1 MTKTARQ
8 NTVRTILLGLAVG
21 MVMLVLHGAGLFRSL
36 EWKSWD
42 WRLRAL
48 ADSGSAGEEIIILL
62 VDQHSLDFYEQEG
75 LGWPWPR
82 QLYAAAVQFCQTGG
96 ARAVVFDVLFTESS
110 VYGLEDDLYF
120 GMVLAEAGNAA
131 LAAFFSAQEPAAVD
145 TAGEAILRQHA
156 LSLPGWPA
164 KKVLERRSVS
174 LSIEE
179 ILSSARS
186 VGNVSFPPDD
196 DCIFRRLPLICS
208 YRGRLYPVLP
218 LAVVRQLIEDW
229 PPGQPGESSSS
240 GIEKSA
246 ASDPPGIGGLSLSDG
261 ALYAAGQRLPLDESG
276 RLIINYHGGVGT
288 YRSIS
293 MADVIQSQLQLEEGL
308 EPQIDPAFFQD
319 KIVLVGFSAPGLM
332 DLRPTPFSSVYP
344 GVEIHATVIDNLLAG
359 DLIDPAPGW
368 MTVVMILLAALLTA
382 LAVTGPQKLGWMA
395 AGVAA
400 CLLLPVAAAALAY
413 HAGLWLVMVTPL
425 AAAVVTFAAGSV
437 LNYTLEGQQKRF
449 VKKVFQHYLS
459 HQVIDQILKDP
470 DRLKLGGQRRQMSV
484 FFSDVA
490 GFTSV
495 AESLSPED
503 LTELLNRYLSEMTA
517 VIFRHGGT
525 VDKYIGDAIVAFWN
539 APLDQPD
546 HAVRACQAAL
556 DCQKRLV
563 ELRDRMRRQSG
574 RELHMR
580 IGINT
585 GPMVVGNM
593 GSSDRFDYSILGDAV
608 NLGARLEG
616 ACKQYGIWIL
626 MGEGT
631 YAEVRDQV
639 EAREIDRIRVVGK
652 REPVRIYELLARRG
666 QLSQERRTA
675 LDRFHEGL
683 RLYRE
688 RKWTTAIGIF
698 KELPDDPVARIYVE
712 RCEQYQVSPP
722 PEDWDGVWELTR
734 KH

>member
-1 MTKTARQ
+1 MLRFI
-8 NTVRTILLGLAVG
+8 VLGLAVG
-21 MVMLVLHGAGLFRSL
+21 LALLILQGAGLFRSL

-48 ADSGSAGEEIIILL
+48 ADPHSASQEIVILL
-62 VDQHSLDFYEQEG
+62 VDQQSLDFYEQEG

-82 QLYAAAVQFCQTGG
+82 QLYAAAVQFCQAGG
-96 ARAVVFDVLFTESS
+96 ARAIAFDVLFTESS
-110 VYGLEDDLYF
+110 VYGLEDDLYL
-120 GMVLAEAGNAA
+120 GMVLAEAGNVA
-131 LAAFFSAQEPAAVD
+131 LAAFFSGQEPIAVD
-145 TAGEAILRQHA
+145 SAGEAILRQQA
-156 LSLPGWPA
+156 IPLPGWPPE
-164 KKVLERRSVS
+164 KVLQRRSVT
-174 LSIEE
+174 LSVEE
-179 ILSSARS
+179 ILSSART

-196 DCIFRRLPLICS
+196 DGIFRRLPLICS
-208 YRGRLYPVLP
+208 YEGLLYPVLP
-218 LAVVRQLIEDW
+218 LAVVGQLAGEGLSPAGGVLRVASGDRLVFD
-229 PPGQPGESSSS
+229 GQP
-240 GIEKSA
+240 
-246 ASDPPGIGGLSLSDG
+246 
-261 ALYAAGQRLPLDESG
+261 LPLDRSG
-276 RLIINYHGGVGT
+276 HLIINYHGGVGT

-308 EPQIDPAFFQD
+308 EPQIDPAFFRD

-344 GVEIHATVIDNLLAG
+344 GVEVHATVIDNLLTG
-359 DLIDPAPGW
+359 DLIAPAPGW
-368 MTVVMILLAALLTA
+368 LTTMMILLVALLTSA
-382 LAVTGPQKLGWMA
+382 AVTVPRRLGWMA
-395 AGVAA
+395 MGILA
-400 CLLLPVAAAALAY
+400 CLLLPIGLSVLAFRT
-413 HAGLWLVMVTPL
+413 GLWLILIAPL
-425 AAAVVTFAAGSV
+425 AGAVITFAIGSV
-437 LNYTLEGQQKRF
+437 LNYALEGRQKRF

-459 HQVIDQILKDP
+459 HQVIEQILKDP

-517 VIFRHGGT
+517 VIFTHGGT

-546 HAVRACQAAL
+546 HATRACHAAL

-563 ELRDRMRRQSG
+563 ELRDQMRQQSG
-574 RELHMR
+574 HELHMR
-580 IGINT
+580 IGLNT

-631 YAEVRDQV
+631 YAEVKDHV
-639 EAREIDRIRVVGK
+639 EVREIDRIRVVGK
-652 REPVRIYELLARRG
+652 REPVRIYELLARGG
-666 QLSQERRTA
+666 QLSAERRKQLT
-675 LDRFHEGL
+675 RFQEGL
-683 RLYRE
+683 QLYRE

-698 KELPDDPVARIYVE
+698 KDLPDDSVARIYVE

>member
-1 MTKTARQ
+1 MSKSSRQKTI
-8 NTVRTILLGLAVG
+8 RTIVLGLAIG
-21 MVMLVLHGAGLFRSL
+21 LLILILHGAGLFRSL

-42 WRLRAL
+42 HRLRTL
-48 ADSGSAGEEIIILL
+48 ADSQSASDEIVILL
-62 VDQHSLDFYEQEG
+62 VDQQSLDFYEQEG

-82 QLYAAAVQFCQTGG
+82 QLYAAAVQFCQASG

-110 VYGLEDDLYF
+110 VYGLEDDLYL
-120 GMVLAEAGNAA
+120 GMVLAEAGNVA
-131 LAAFFSAQEPAAVD
+131 LAAFFSGQEPIAVD
-145 TAGEAILRQHA
+145 NAGEAILRQHA
-156 LSLPGWPA
+156 LSLPGWPQEKA
-164 KKVLERRSVS
+164 LERQSVT
-174 LSIEE
+174 LSVEE
-179 ILSSARS
+179 ILSSART

-196 DCIFRRLPLICS
+196 DGIFRRLDLICS
-208 YRGRLYPVLP
+208 YRDRFYPVLP
-218 LAVVRQLIEDW
+218 LAVVRQLSGGSPRMQADGQL
-229 PPGQPGESSSS
+229 PLASGSPGDG
-240 GIEKSA
+240 
-246 ASDPPGIGGLSLSDG
+246 GGLSLANGELFLND
-261 ALYAAGQRLPLDESG
+261 RPLPLDRSG

-293 MADVIQSQLQLEEGL
+293 LADVIQSQLQIEEGL
-308 EPQIDPAFFQD
+308 EPQIDPATFRD
-319 KIVLVGFSAPGLM
+319 KIILVGFSAPGLM

-344 GVEIHATVIDNLLAG
+344 GVEVHATVIDNLLAG
-359 DLIDPAPGW
+359 DLIAPAPGW
-368 MTVVMILLAALLTA
+368 MTAVMILLTALLTA
-382 LAVTGPQKLGWMA
+382 AAVTVPRRLGWMA
-395 AGVAA
+395 AGVIV
-400 CLLLPVAAAALAY
+400 CLLLPIALAALAFRS
-413 HAGLWLVMVTPL
+413 GLWLVLIAPL
-425 AAAVVTFAAGSV
+425 FAAVVTFAIGSV
-437 LNYTLEGQQKRF
+437 LNYALEGRQKRF

-459 HQVIDQILKDP
+459 HQVIEQILKDP

-503 LTELLNRYLSEMTA
+503 LTELLNRYLTEMTE

-546 HAVRACQAAL
+546 HAVRACHAAL

-563 ELRDRMRRQSG
+563 ELRDRMRQQSG
-574 RELHMR
+574 HELHMR
-580 IGINT
+580 IGLNS

-626 MGEGT
+626 IGEGT
-631 YAEVRDQV
+631 HTEVKDHFEVREVDV
-639 EAREIDRIRVVGK
+639 IRVVGK

-666 QLSQERRTA
+666 QLSAERRTA
-675 LDRFHEGL
+675 LARFQEGL
-683 RLYRE
+683 QLYRE
-688 RKWTTAIGIF
+688 RKWTTAIGVF
-698 KELPDDPVARIYVE
+698 QDLPDDPVARIYRE
-712 RCEQYQVSPP
+712 RCEQYQVSSP
-722 PEDWDGVWELTR
+722 PEDWDGVWELIR

>member
-1 MTKTARQ
+1 MSKSARQ
-8 NTVRTILLGLAVG
+8 KTIRTIVLGLAIG
-21 MVMLVLHGAGLFRSL
+21 LIILILHGAGLFRSL

-48 ADSGSAGEEIIILL
+48 ADSSSASQEISILL
-62 VDQHSLDFYEQEG
+62 VDQQSLDFYEQEG

-96 ARAVVFDVLFTESS
+96 ARVVVFDVLFTESS
-110 VYGLEDDLYF
+110 VYGLEDDLYL
-120 GMVLAEAGNAA
+120 GMVLAEAGTAS
-131 LAAFFSAQEPAAVD
+131 LAAFFSAQEPSTVD

-156 LSLPGWPA
+156 IASPGWPPEMT
-164 KKVLERRSVS
+164 LERLSVT
-174 LSIEE
+174 LSVEE
-179 ILSSARS
+179 ILSSART

-196 DCIFRRLPLICS
+196 DGIFRRLPVICS
-208 YRGRLYPVLP
+208 YKSCFYPALP
-218 LAVVRQLIEDW
+218 LAVVRQLAGEALRAE
-229 PPGQPGESSSS
+229 PGGT
-240 GIEKSA
+240 
-246 ASDPPGIGGLSLSDG
+246 LSLDG
-261 ALYAAGQRLPLDESG
+261 RPLPLDETG
-276 RLIINYHGGVGT
+276 RLIINYRGGVGT

-308 EPQIDPAFFQD
+308 EPQIDPDVFRD

-344 GVEIHATVIDNLLAG
+344 GVEVHATVIDNLLAG
-359 DLIDPAPGW
+359 DLIAPAPGW
-368 MTVVMILLAALLTA
+368 MTAVMILLSALLTA
-382 LAVTGPQKLGWMA
+382 LAVTWPRKLGWMT
-395 AGVAA
+395 AGVLV
-400 CLLLPVAAAALAY
+400 CLLLPVAAAVIAFR
-413 HAGLWLVMVTPL
+413 AGLWLALIAPL
-425 AAAVVTFAAGSV
+425 AGTVVTFASGSV
-437 LNYTLEGQQKRF
+437 LNYALEGRQKRF

-459 HQVIDQILKDP
+459 HQVIEQILKDP
-470 DRLKLGGQRRQMSV
+470 DRLTLGGQRRQMSV

-503 LTELLNRYLSEMTA
+503 LTDLLNRYLSEMTA

-546 HAVRACQAAL
+546 HAVRACHAAL

-563 ELRDRMRRQSG
+563 ELRDRMRQQSG
-574 RELHMR
+574 HELHMR
-580 IGINT
+580 IGLNT

-626 MGEGT
+626 IGEST
-631 YAEVRDQV
+631 YAEVKDHV

-666 QLSQERRTA
+666 QLSTKRRAT
-675 LDRFHEGL
+675 LDRFQEGL
-683 RLYRE
+683 QLYRD
-688 RKWTTAIGIF
+688 RKWTTAIGVF
-698 KELPDDPVARIYVE
+698 KELPDDPATRVYVE

-722 PEDWDGVWELTR
+722 PDDWDGVWELTK